1 MSFPG
6 QSPVQIAR
14 VTSCLDATEEELSA
28 LLGVKRWIRLP
39 DVHFGPDG
47 CGYHGRPAAC
57 VVDITLS
64 GESIYT
70 AFLRERGPGLHHC
83 VENTCV
89 ETGDIVAALTE
100 AAANGREVVQRG
112 ALPVGMEF
120 AYVSAAN
127 AGVPYVKIAQL
138 DPEIRQFFDL
148 INQE

>member
-6 QSPVQIAR
+6 QSPVRIAR

-47 CGYHGRPAAC
+47 CSYHRRPAAC

-70 AFLRERGPGLHHC
+70 PFLRECGPGLHRGC
-83 VENTCV
+83 RDRRYRCRV
-89 ETGDIVAALTE
+89 DR
-100 AAANGREVVQRG
+100 AAANGGEVVQRG
-112 ALPVGMEF
+112 AMSGGMEF
-120 AYVSAAN
+120 AYVSAAK

-138 DPEIRQFFDL
+138 GPEIRQFFDF